1 MIMMQKKLILPLFF
15 LVLAG
20 VAVFTARSDF
30 QWIKSLVGYNVPP
43 LNTPELSPLPQGSPV
58 AGFDLPDG
66 LSMSVAAKGLTNPRV
81 IAFDPQ
87 GRMFVSETK
96 AGRVILLKDVDK
108 DGVMEERVAVLG
120 NLKSPHGI
128 AFYTDAK
135 KQTYLYVA
143 EEHQVARYPYD
154 PVAGKVTDIRGSNIV
169 TLPKEAG
176 RHVTRTIAFG
186 PNLRKNAIV
195 EGLSLGG
202 FLSKDKLYVTVGS
215 SCDVCVEDTWKRG
228 AMLES
233 DPSGSYTAE
242 FAGGLRNT
250 VFFAFHPVTGKIW
263 GTDMGRDNL
272 GDDLPP
278 DEINVIESEQ
288 KYGWPFCYGKQVKD
302 SKFKPGTVTR
312 TDIPQDCTQTV
323 PSLIDIPAHS
333 APLGLAFIADK
344 RWPIAWQ
351 NHLLVAYHGSW
362 NRSTPTGYKVVKFEL
377 DKQGNPIKATAD
389 DFITGWLQGKN
400 IVGRPADV
408 KFGPDGAL
416 YISDDAAGLIYRVV
430 PK

>member
-1 MIMMQKKLILPLFF
+1 MRMMSKKALFPLLF
-15 LVLAG
+15 LLLAG
-20 VAVFTARSDF
+20 VAIYTVRTDF
-30 QWIKSLVGYNVPP
+30 QWIKSLFNYNVPP
-43 LNTPELSPLPQGSPV
+43 LVTPSFSPLPQGSPV
-58 AGFDLPDG
+58 AGFAVPEG
-66 LSMSVAAKGLTNPRV
+66 LSMSVVAQGLTNPRV

-87 GRMFVSETK
+87 GRMLVSETK
-96 AGRVILLKDVDK
+96 AGRVILLKDADK

-135 KQTYLYVA
+135 KATYLYVA

-154 PVAGKVTDIRGSNIV
+154 PATGKVTDIRGTNIV
-169 TLPKEAG
+169 TLPKETG
-176 RHVTRTIAFG
+176 RHFTRTIGFG

-195 EGLSLGG
+195 EGMNLQG

-215 SCDVCVEDTWKRG
+215 SCDVCVEDSWKYA

-242 FAGGLRNT
+242 FASGLRNT

-272 GDDLPP
+272 GDNLPP
-278 DEINVIESEQ
+278 DEINIIESQ
-288 KYGWPFCYGKQVKD
+288 QNYGWPFCYGKQVKD
-302 SKFKPGTVTR
+302 AKFNPGTVTR
-312 TDIPQDCTQTV
+312 TDIPQDCAKTFG
-323 PSLIDIPAHS
+323 SHIDIPAHS

-344 RWPIAWQ
+344 RWPAAWQ

-362 NRSTPTGYKVVKFEL
+362 NRSTPTGYKIVKFEL
-377 DKQGNPIKATAD
+377 DKDGKPLKGQAD
-389 DFITGWLQGKN
+389 DFITGWMQGKN
-400 IVGRPADV
+400 IVGRPADL

-416 YISDDAAGLIYRVV
+416 YVSDDAAGLIYRVA